1 MASQYGQNEGSSK
14 LPNNKNNL
22 DTSQEDLQQQNA
34 RKNVPLTPGEL
45 SRPTN
50 IQRIQQ
56 KKQQVKALPKVKKL
70 EKLAVYSSCK
80 VSITIYLSRLRS

>member
-1 MASQYGQNEGSSK
+1 MAS
-14 LPNNKNNL
+14 NNVEHSLEEVKNGEIASHENNQGNKKTL
-22 DTSQEDLQQQNA
+22 
-34 RKNVPLTPGEL
+34 PLTPGEL

-56 KKQQVKALPKVKKL
+56 KKSQVKSLPRLKKL

-80 VSITIYLSRLRS
+80 VRFY

>member
-1 MASQYGQNEGSSK
+1 MAS
-14 LPNNKNNL
+14 NNVENSLEEVKTG
-22 DTSQEDLQQQNA
+22 DITSHENHGNKKTL
-34 RKNVPLTPGEL
+34 PLTPGEL

-56 KKQQVKALPKVKKL
+56 KKTQVKSMPRLKKL

-80 VSITIYLSRLRS
+80 VG

>member
-1 MASQYGQNEGSSK
+1 MASQNGHNEGSGK
-14 LPNNKNNL
+14 TIDNKTSTEL
-22 DTSQEDLQQQNA
+22 SQDDTQQFNS

-56 KKQQVKALPKVKKL
+56 KKVQVKALPRVKKL

-80 VSITIYLSRLRS
+80 VGS

>member
-1 MASQYGQNEGSSK
+1 MASHIGQNEGSNK
-14 LPNNKNNL
+14 INNNKTTL

-34 RKNVPLTPGEL
+34 RKNVSLTPGEL

-80 VSITIYLSRLRS
+80 VSFLCY